1 MKDDKDFERTRMGEY
16 GLDINVEKHYR
27 DIVAFILGVNTNWME
42 MEKKI
47 SKKWSKKELDRHI
60 NKQFRKSIKI
70 YDSYR
75 TSNVDEQIRY
85 NWTGPLHNVNEG
97 PWVIFCEMKG
107 ISPTEYYG
115 VVFEERRYESNA
127 DRRKDNNDRRR

>member
-47 SKKWSKKELDRHI
+47 FLLG
-60 NKQFRKSIKI
+60 Q
-70 YDSYR
+70 R
-75 TSNVDEQIRY
+75 TILLV
-85 NWTGPLHNVNEG
+85 V
-97 PWVIFCEMKG
+97 MKR
-107 ISPTEYYG
+107 
-115 VVFEERRYESNA
+115 ERW
-127 DRRKDNNDRRR
+127 